1 MSFLR
6 IELRDDSEPRP
17 VEEEHRVE
25 VVVAAGPGEG
35 GGVGLELAVHAGPAV
50 PGVAVHGAVH
60 GLHLQ
65 DALDGVPDEAD
76 RHTWAW
82 SQTGKLYFVSKWK
95 STKRV

>member
-65 DALDGVPDEAD
+65 DALDGVPDAD
-76 RHTWAW
+76 VVIVSVRN
-82 SQTGKLYFVSKWK
+82 LYFCIITKISK
-95 STKRV
+95 